1 MYSNQCTMKLLTI
14 ILFLLQFGVVQ
25 AQVVFETSNPNLGFG
40 TSSECSKNTS
50 LDFVVNGPLVNTNG
64 LPVGGYIDGVQKKP
78 WVRPEDGGGNFAV
91 DNAIFGL
98 GQDGKLYMFSYTE
111 RHLLPPMKW
120 AFQNGPV
127 LVRDGLNV
135 RGTSA
140 TKFVRSG
147 VGYTPT
153 GNLVVIISEQPVT
166 FREFAQYFVQAGCVN
181 AIYLDGGPY
190 VGWSDSSRTLG
201 MVETATKLQF
211 YNN

>member
-1 MYSNQCTMKLLTI
+1 MKLHII
-14 ILFLLQFGVVQ
+14 ILFLFQSAAIHAQF
-25 AQVVFETSNPNLGFG
+25 VFETSNPNVGFG
-40 TSSECSKNTS
+40 TFSKCSDNVL
-50 LDFVVNGPLVNTNG
+50 LDFVVNGPLVGSDG
-64 LPVGGYIDGVQKKP
+64 LPVGGYIDNGGQKKS
-78 WVRPEDGGGNFAV
+78 WVRPDDGGGNFAV

-98 GQDGKLYMFSYTE
+98 GQDGQFYMLSYTE
-111 RHLLPPMKW
+111 RHILPPMKW

-147 VGYTPT
+147 VGYTPA
-153 GNLVVIISEQPVT
+153 GNLIVIISDRPVT
-166 FREFAQYFVQAGCVN
+166 FREFAEYFVQAGCVS

-190 VGWSDSSRTLG
+190 VGWSNSSRASG

>member
-1 MYSNQCTMKLLTI
+1 MKLHVTI

-40 TSSECSKNTS
+40 TFSGSNEY
-50 LDFVVNGPLVNTNG
+50 LDFVVNGPLVDTTG
-64 LPVGGYIDGVQKKP
+64 LPVGGYIDNGVQKKS

-98 GQDGKLYMFSYTE
+98 GQDGQLYMLSYTE

-147 VGYTPT
+147 VGYTPA

-166 FREFAQYFVQAGCVN
+166 FREFAQYFVQAGCVS

-190 VGWSDSSRTLG
+190 VGWSDSSRTSG